1 MKAIINR
8 FIDYLKKD
16 SEIDITLFKILGLAG
31 IAVSVI
37 AGTQSIVMGVSLVAV
52 LPIFWLQS

>member
-16 SEIDITLFKILGLAG
+16 SEIDITLCKILGLAG